1 MPKKMRRKAL
11 FGALTLKAKAE
22 SMKGL
27 AKVSFK
33 EPKTAEAV
41 QLLNG
46 AGVVTGKTLLV
57 LDDTSDTTIKSL
69 RNLSNV
75 TTVQVGMLNAYDV
88 MSHKTVVFANDAL
101 DTFESMFTS

>member
-1 MPKKMRRKAL
+1 MPQKMRRKAL

-33 EPKTAEAV
+33 EAKTAEAAK
-41 QLLNG
+41 LLRG
-46 AGVVTGKTLLV
+46 AGVLNGKTLLV
-57 LDDTSDTTIKSL
+57 LDDNSDTTIKSL
-69 RNLSNV
+69 RNLHTV
-75 TTVQVGMLNAYDV
+75 TTVQVRMLNAYDV
-88 MSHKTVVFANDAL
+88 MSHKTVVFAIDAL